1 MSANT
6 SHLKSF
12 HYLENGEINFS
23 VFDTIKT
30 TSKLD
35 VGTYKVAWVSLPTGG
50 NKLEVKID
58 TDIETV
64 KMSNFKDKKK
74 LDELFKSFFNK
85 KVAKRINELGFY
97 HKVGVLLYGKQG
109 TGKST
114 IIKNYCQYAIAKH
127 NAIVLYVNM
136 TRGTVAQWD
145 FVRKIRAI
153 QKNPIIVVIEEMDGA
168 LAEGNSTESAFKSY
182 FDGNESIDNC
192 IIFGTTN
199 YIDKIP
205 TALKDRPSRFKYC
218 LEINGIEDESDVYDI
233 MMNMIGDIFEPTEV
247 VDYARELVNSTLDE
261 IKQFCIDK
269 IMDIDSYKVTKKIG
283 FTV

>member
-1 MSANT
+1 MSVNT
-6 SHLKSF
+6 SDLKSF
-12 HYLENGEINFS
+12 HYLENGEISFS

-35 VGTYKVAWVSLPTGG
+35 VGTYKVAYVSSPTGG
-50 NKLEVKID
+50 RLEVKID
-58 TDIETV
+58 ADTETV
-64 KMSNFKDKKK
+64 KMSNFKEKHQ
-74 LDELFKSFFNK
+74 LDSLFKSFFNK
-85 KVAKRINELGFY
+85 KVAKRVNELGFY

-114 IIKNYCQYAIAKH
+114 IIKNYCKLAIEKH
-127 NAIVLYVNM
+127 NAIVLYVDM
-136 TRGTVAQWD
+136 CRGTFAQWD

-153 QKNPIIVVIEEMDGA
+153 QKNPIIVVIEEMDGV
-168 LAEGNSTESAFKSY
+168 LVENGTESAFKSY

-199 YIDKIP
+199 YIDRIP
-205 TALKDRPSRFKYC
+205 SALKDRPSRFKYC
-218 LEINGIEDESDVYDI
+218 LEVNGIDSESDIYNI
-233 MMNMIGDIFEPTEV
+233 MINMIGDIFEPTQV
-247 VDYARELVNSTLDE
+247 VDFARELVGSTLDE

>member
-1 MSANT
+1 
-6 SHLKSF
+6 
-12 HYLENGEINFS
+12 
-23 VFDTIKT
+23 
-30 TSKLD
+30 
-35 VGTYKVAWVSLPTGG
+35 
-50 NKLEVKID
+50 
-58 TDIETV
+58 
-64 KMSNFKDKKK
+64 
-74 LDELFKSFFNK
+74 
-85 KVAKRINELGFY
+85 
-97 HKVGVLLYGKQG
+97 
-109 TGKST
+109 
-114 IIKNYCQYAIAKH
+114 
-127 NAIVLYVNM
+127 M

>member
-1 MSANT
+1 MSVNT
-6 SHLKSF
+6 SDLKSF
-12 HYLENGEINFS
+12 HYLENGEISFS

-35 VGTYKVAWVSLPTGG
+35 VGTYKVAYVSSPTGG
-50 NKLEVKID
+50 KLEVKVD
-58 TDIETV
+58 TDTETV
-64 KMSNFKDKKK
+64 KMSSFKEKHQ
-74 LDELFKSFFNK
+74 LDNLFKSFFNK
-85 KVAKRINELGFY
+85 KVAKRINDLGFY

-114 IIKNYCQYAIAKH
+114 IIKNYCKLAIEKH
-127 NAIVLYVNM
+127 NAIVLYIDM
-136 TRGTVAQWD
+136 TRGTLAQWD

-168 LAEGNSTESAFKSY
+168 LQESGTESAFKSY

-205 TALKDRPSRFKYC
+205 KALKNRPSRFKYC
-218 LEINGIEDESDVYDI
+218 LEINGIENESDVYDI
-233 MMNMIGDIFEPTEV
+233 MINMIGDIFEPTEI
-247 VDYARELVNSTLDE
+247 VDFARELAGSTLDE
-261 IKQFCIDK
+261 IKHFCVDK
-269 IMDIDSYKVTKKIG
+269 IMDIDSYKITKKIG